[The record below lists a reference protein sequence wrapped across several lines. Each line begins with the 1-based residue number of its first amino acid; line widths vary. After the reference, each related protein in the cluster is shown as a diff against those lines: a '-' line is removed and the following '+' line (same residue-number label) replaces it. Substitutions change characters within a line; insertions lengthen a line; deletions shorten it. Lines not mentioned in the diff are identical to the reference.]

1 MSELNISK
9 DVSSAIGLGNITEMA
24 QQESISA
31 DVQDSEIDQTQ
42 SLDTEALRKAI
53 AEEEAKEQMDEAPVY
68 AGKPV
73 LRNGRY
79 GEYIADWMNYAG
91 LSTNGH
97 PEEIDAVIAN
107 GDYTLIQ
114 DQIIPQFH
122 KNARMENMSHLQREA
137 YDAIDQALLQ
147 AQQKAKQ
154 TKYDMLCNPEKL
166 TKEQK
171 QVLSKGCF
179 PFSVYPKMKK
189 EDVQHIA
196 DQLFEIHKAAGLL
209 PEKGNLTDDQ
219 YKEVIRMA
227 KATIYERCQKMN
239 DNGLQGYLRVTEN
252 QLKKKGG
259 REELI
264 QSVAEECG
272 NRQNLYTRCYHTVEE
287 RAKQSAQNVAVAMA
301 ETGKSEQQKESESVA
316 QKTETPQVSEV
327 KQPEIAVP
335 VVPPAEGMT
344 LPEKKPAEEK
354 TAEQTEAQKSDAQ
367 EEKSEKPATDEKI
380 KDEPQSPNEPV
391 AEKPEFADE
400 TVAVYEPAPGESV
413 KEKAMA
419 QETDHNL
426 NQTDD
431 SKPVEEVKPVGKEET
446 AVSDEKQDP
455 VAEKTDVAGES
466 EPVKDSIPE
475 EKEQTAETVDDQ
487 PVEFIIPPSEKKLD
501 DEAQV
506 QKEEQKTPEKESVNP
521 AKPDS
526 NEKKDAENK
535 AEEKPEMLEKTEFKK
550 APDETPVQE
559 ASVKEP
565 SVPPMYAK
573 EKSGTET
580 VTTET
585 ASTMPSY
592 TAAGEKIS
600 DNKIVESHTTTI
612 QKWENV
618 QKNFNDFADNE
629 IKNWCDAETEADGM
643 FHARDE
649 YENPSI
655 DWNKVMVSQLENA
668 GFSNVTFE
676 KGIEYYD
683 AERQSKTKFDVFSFE
698 DDGVPYEMKSYS
710 PVRREDSI
718 SRIDSLSSMVN
729 DRVANNG
736 QEALETA
743 KLGRYENGMGMP
755 KPQQANPAVSAI
767 EQKNQPIVEKQE
779 SLQQKIVAQPAPS
792 VQREPS
798 VPPMVK
804 KSHGMKMGM

>member
-1 MSELNISK
+1 MPELNISK

-31 DVQDSEIDQTQ
+31 DAQESEIDQTQ
-42 SLDTEALRKAI
+42 SLDTETLRKAI
-53 AEEEAKEQMDEAPVY
+53 AEEEANDQMDEAPVY

-73 LRNGRY
+73 LRNDHY

-97 PEEIDAVIAN
+97 PEEIDAIIAN
-107 GDYTLIQ
+107 GDYLLIQ
-114 DQIIPQFH
+114 NQLIPQFH
-122 KNARMENMSHLQREA
+122 QNARLDNMSHLQREA
-137 YDAIDQALLQ
+137 YDAIDQTLLQ

-154 TKYDMLCNPEKL
+154 NRYDMLCNPEKL

-171 QVLSKGCF
+171 QALSKGCF
-179 PFSVYPKMKK
+179 PFSIYPKMKK

-209 PEKGNLTDDQ
+209 PEKGNMTDDQ

-272 NRQNLYTRCYHTVEE
+272 NRQNLYTRCYQNVEE
-287 RAKQSAQNVAVAMA
+287 RAKQSAQNVAVAIA
-301 ETGKSEQQKESESVA
+301 ESGESEQQKESETVA

-327 KQPEIAVP
+327 KQPDIAIP
-335 VVPPAEGMT
+335 AAPPAEGMT
-344 LPEKKPAEEK
+344 LPEKKTADEK
-354 TAEQTEAQKSDAQ
+354 TAEQKDNP
-367 EEKSEKPATDEKI
+367 EKPVASEKI
-380 KDEPQSPNEPV
+380 KDEPQSSNETV

-413 KEKAMA
+413 KEKAMDPEA
-419 QETDHNL
+419 NRSQ
-426 NQTDD
+426 NQTDSVRQIED
-431 SKPVEEVKPVGKEET
+431 EKPAEKEAT
-446 AVSDEKQDP
+446 AASEEKQDQ
-455 VAEKTDVAGES
+455 ATEKNDVTGES
-466 EPVKDSIPE
+466 EPVKDAVPE
-475 EKEQTAETVDDQ
+475 EKAQTAETVDDQ

-506 QKEEQKTPEKESVNP
+506 QKEEQKTSEKESVNP

-526 NEKKDAENK
+526 DEKKDVENK
-535 AEEKPEMLEKTEFKK
+535 VEEKPEMAEKTEFQKV
-550 APDETPVQE
+550 PDETPVQE
-559 ASVKEP
+559 SSAKEP

-592 TAAGEKIS
+592 TATGEKIS

-683 AERQSKTKFDVFSFE
+683 AERQSKTKFDVFRFE

-729 DRVANNG
+729 DRVANHG
-736 QEALETA
+736 QESQDTA
-743 KLGRYENGMGMP
+743 KLVRYENGMGMP

-779 SLQQKIVAQPAPS
+779 SLQQKTVAQPAPA

>member
-1 MSELNISK
+1 MPELNISK

-31 DVQDSEIDQTQ
+31 DAQESEIDQTQ

-53 AEEEAKEQMDEAPVY
+53 AEEEAKDQMDEAPVY

-73 LRNGRY
+73 LRNNCY

-97 PEEIDAVIAN
+97 PEEIDAIIAN
-107 GDYTLIQ
+107 GDYLLIQ
-114 DQIIPQFH
+114 NQLIPQFH
-122 KNARMENMSHLQREA
+122 QNARLENMSHLQREA
-137 YDAIDQALLQ
+137 YDAIDQTLLQ
-147 AQQKAKQ
+147 AQQKAKE

-179 PFSVYPKMKK
+179 PFSIYPKMKK

-196 DQLFEIHKAAGLL
+196 DQLFEIHKVAGLL

-264 QSVAEECG
+264 KSVAEECG
-272 NRQNLYTRCYHTVEE
+272 NRQNLYTRCYQNVEE
-287 RAKQSAQNVAVAMA
+287 RAKQSAQNVATAMA
-301 ETGKSEQQKESESVA
+301 ASGESEQQKESETVV

-327 KQPEIAVP
+327 KQPDIAIP
-335 VVPPAEGMT
+335 VAPPAEGMT
-344 LPEKKPAEEK
+344 LPEKK
-354 TAEQTEAQKSDAQ
+354 TAELAEAQKSDAPK
-367 EEKSEKPATDEKI
+367 ENPEKPAEDEKI
-380 KDEPQSPNEPV
+380 KDEPQSSNETV

-413 KEKAMA
+413 KEKVMDPEANRS
-419 QETDHNL
+419 Q
-426 NQTDD
+426 NQTAS
-431 SKPVEEVKPVGKEET
+431 SKQTEDEKPAENGET
-446 AVSDEKQDP
+446 ATSEEKQDQ
-455 VAEKTDVAGES
+455 ATEKNDVTGDKS
-466 EPVKDSIPE
+466 EAVKDAISE

-506 QKEEQKTPEKESVNP
+506 QKEEQKTSEKESVNP

-526 NEKKDAENK
+526 DEKKDVENK
-535 AEEKPEMLEKTEFKK
+535 AEEKPEMTEKTEFQKV
-550 APDETPVQE
+550 PDETPVQE
-559 ASVKEP
+559 SSVKEP

-592 TAAGEKIS
+592 TATGEKIS

-683 AERQSKTKFDVFSFE
+683 AERQSKTKFDVFRFE

-729 DRVANNG
+729 DRVANHG
-736 QEALETA
+736 QESQETA
-743 KLGRYENGMGMP
+743 KLVRYENGMGMP

-767 EQKNQPIVEKQE
+767 EQKNQSIAEKQE
-779 SLQQKIVAQPAPS
+779 SLQQKTVAQPAQA

-798 VPPMVK
+798 VPPMVE